1 ADRNRSHW
9 STSKTPSY
17 TKSVSWQHHPLSHK
31 NYRNIVS
38 LTQNQSFPL
47 VNRLAAFILLS
58 QEGDLYHEKHT
69 QAAEYLGVS
78 YRHLLY
84 VLAQFIHDGLLI
96 KSKKGYLIKNRKQL
110 SGLALEMDPENKFS
124 GMMQ

>member
-1 ADRNRSHW
+1 
-9 STSKTPSY
+9 
-17 TKSVSWQHHPLSHK
+17 
-31 NYRNIVS
+31 RNIVS

-84 VLAQFIHDGLLI
+84 VLAQFINDGLLI